1 MTISSKSYLLDVW
14 QSSEYASESGL
25 LKYIYIRSKIRE
37 KLIVFHRG
45 AGYKNIVHLYAIK
58 DFSSKCEHILR
69 KLEYIY

>member
-25 LKYIYIRSKIRE
+25 LKYIYIRSKIGE
-37 KLIVFHRG
+37 KLIVFHCG